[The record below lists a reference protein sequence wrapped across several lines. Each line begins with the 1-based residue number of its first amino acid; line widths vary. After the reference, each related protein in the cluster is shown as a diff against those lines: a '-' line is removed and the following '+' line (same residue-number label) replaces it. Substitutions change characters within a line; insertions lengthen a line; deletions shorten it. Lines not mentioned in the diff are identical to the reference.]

1 MSLYID
7 LYLDFDISSPVSR
20 VKIEFILSEILKCEL
35 HSVCNRELWTGKSK
49 SWVDTTAREEDVLSE
64 REKIGLKRGLDVV
77 FLYSEHKPCVL
88 TVDFLNE
95 LHSHVLFFDFERK
108 GYLRTSASDCVFTY
122 FDSSIHFYP
131 APEQVHFRLTHI
143 CDIVNSM
150 VFEWHRIYRNGSE
163 LTVVG
168 LESYIKL
175 CTWTFHSLLSL
186 HCYLDGNGRVARLA
200 LAHLISAVNPFPLAL
215 SSSSRS
221 TFLHAVTSPRSDG
234 EWSLNVKPVDLCH
247 MVLESW
253 FDSWTMV

>member
-1 MSLYID
+1 
-7 LYLDFDISSPVSR
+7 
-20 VKIEFILSEILKCEL
+20 VKIEFILSEILRWES
-35 HSVCNRELWTGKSK
+35 HSDCCRELWRCKSDA
-49 SWVDTTAREEDVLSE
+49 WVESTAREEDVLSE
-64 REKIGLKRGLDVV
+64 REIIGLKRALDVV
-77 FLYSEHKPCVL
+77 FHYSEHKPCVL

-95 LHSHVLFFDFERK
+95 LHSQVLFFDIERK
-108 GYLRTSASDCVFTY
+108 GYLRSSASDCVFTY
-122 FDSSIHFYP
+122 CDSSTHFYP
-131 APEQVHFRLTHI
+131 APEEVYSRLTHI

-163 LTVVG
+163 LTAVG

-175 CTWTFHSLLSL
+175 CTWAFHSLLSL
-186 HCYLDGNGRVARLA
+186 HCYLDGNGRVARLV
-200 LAHLISAVNPFPLAL
+200 LTHLIAAVNPFPLAL